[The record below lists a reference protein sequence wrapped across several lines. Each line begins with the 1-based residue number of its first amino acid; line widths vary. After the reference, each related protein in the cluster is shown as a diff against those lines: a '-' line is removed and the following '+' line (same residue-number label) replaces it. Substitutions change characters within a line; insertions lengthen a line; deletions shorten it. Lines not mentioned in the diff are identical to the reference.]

1 MDAQTKQAQVQGD
14 IQIKVKQVEIDA
26 FNAETKR
33 IEAETKR
40 HEAAANIDAKRAS
53 AQGDHIKNAS
63 ALAGFSL

>member
-40 HEAAANIDAKRAS
+40 HEAAKRTLMPS
-53 AQGDHIKNAS
+53 APVRRRSHQERS